1 MSSYVDYV
9 CVNSVFYAD
18 NLCLMASCAFA
29 LRQLIHVCHRYSI
42 IVDLHFN
49 ALKHFCSTFTP
60 RPQKL
65 CLEHVH
71 IINLPLVYV
80 DSIK

>member
-1 MSSYVDYV
+1 MDDLSKMLNDSCMSCYVDYV

-49 ALKHFCSTFTP
+49 ALKQFVPHLHLDLKS
-60 RPQKL
+60 
-65 CLEHVH
+65 
-71 IINLPLVYV
+71 YA
-80 DSIK
+80 